1 MAEKDARKLQ
11 QKYLELQIID
21 QSMKQIHKQLQMI
34 EAQMAEIALTKEAIN
49 DLSTVQ
55 EGSEIISPISS
66 GIFLKSSLLDSK
78 KLLVNVGSGTV
89 VEKTIPET
97 IKIIEDQEVEI
108 RKTYDVLAQEL
119 QKLGTKAMQLE
130 GSISE

>member
-1 MAEKDARKLQ
+1 
-11 QKYLELQIID
+11 
-21 QSMKQIHKQLQMI
+21 MI
-34 EAQMAEIALTKEAIN
+34 EAQIAEIALTKEAIN
-49 DLSTVQ
+49 DLANVQ

-97 IKIIEDQEVEI
+97 TKIIEEQEAEI
-108 RKTYDVLAQEL
+108 KKTYDVLVAEL
-119 QKLGTKAMQLE
+119 NKLGAKAIQLE
-130 GSISE
+130 ESLS